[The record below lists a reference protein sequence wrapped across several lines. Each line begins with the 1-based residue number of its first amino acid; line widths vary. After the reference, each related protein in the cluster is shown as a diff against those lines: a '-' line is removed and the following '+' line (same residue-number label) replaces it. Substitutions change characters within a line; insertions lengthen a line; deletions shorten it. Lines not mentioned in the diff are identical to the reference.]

1 MIINILTVCGA
12 ILLRFDW
19 WTGLKWIEGH
29 SPVFAKRSK
38 QEIGIWR
45 QIYDL
50 GFLISVEF
58 SHRIPTTN
66 TNRWFSIVD
75 HFYS

>member
-1 MIINILTVCGA
+1 MVLFYYDLTDE
-12 ILLRFDW
+12 LDW
-19 WTGLKWIEGH
+19 NELKVI
-29 SPVFAKRSK
+29 SPVFAKMRK
-38 QEIGIWR
+38 QEIGIWS

-66 TNRWFSIVD
+66 TNRGFSIVD
-75 HFYS
+75 QVYS